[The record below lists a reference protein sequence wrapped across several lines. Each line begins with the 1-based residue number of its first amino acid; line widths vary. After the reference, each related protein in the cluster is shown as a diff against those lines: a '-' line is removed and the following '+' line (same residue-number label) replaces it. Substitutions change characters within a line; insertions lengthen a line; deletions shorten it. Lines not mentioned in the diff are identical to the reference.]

1 MIPLKYLL
9 KKIFLKLLPEL
20 YTLFKY
26 LPDIENIKS
35 KNENCRIDTLAKLDP
50 PYRVYNSSIN
60 RYSYLSV
67 NSRVSFT
74 EIGSFCSIGPNFLC
88 GWGVH
93 SVNGISTSPTFYSS
107 KSYNGFS
114 LALNDKIDERKPIV
128 IGNDVFIGSNVTI
141 LDGVKVGDGA
151 IIATGAVVVKDV
163 PPFAVVGGIP
173 AKLIRYRFTQE
184 QINKLLTIKWWNW
197 SHEDLHKVEKHFFD
211 IDGFLNDNH

>member
-1 MIPLKYLL
+1 MFPLKHIL
-9 KKIFLKLLPEL
+9 KKIFFKILPEI
-20 YTLFKY
+20 YTLFNY

-35 KNENCRIDTLAKLDP
+35 KNENCRIDTLAKLDR

-114 LALNDKIDERKPIV
+114 LSLIDKIAERKSIV

-173 AKLIRYRFTQE
+173 AKLIRYRFSQE

-197 SHEDLHKVEKHFFD
+197 PHEKLQKVEKYFFD

>member
-1 MIPLKYLL
+1 MLPFKYIL
-9 KKIFLKLLPEL
+9 KKIFFKILPEL
-20 YTLFKY
+20 NILFKY

-35 KNENCRIDTLAKLDP
+35 INENCRIDTLAKLDR

-67 NSRVSFT
+67 NSRVSYT

-114 LALNDKIDERKPIV
+114 LSLNDKIDERKLIV

-163 PPFAVVGGIP
+163 PPYAIVGGIP
-173 AKLIRYRFTQE
+173 AKIIRYRYSQE
-184 QINKLLTIKWWNW
+184 QINKLLIIKWWNW
-197 SHEDLHKVEKHFFD
+197 SHEKLQKVEKYFFD